1 LGHAVLRFHRDR
13 SDGLAASHSNH
24 VERGIAKMITSSQIK
39 SVRLVSLLA
48 CFALMALTEKARAQG
63 VDNPLP
69 LKLSA
74 THKVKLYEDEQ
85 NYVRVSLPAGQYK
98 AILDSRR
105 TDGDSGNMTGSLSIL
120 NSDGAVTNENVIWFN
135 YIDIV
140 CRGVYA
146 FSLKAPKTLIL
157 RLSNGSNKQTF
168 WLTLL
173 REPATSFLPFC
184 DEVAPKLIKIGQ
196 TESGTLAENEFVYY
210 AVSLTRGD
218 YKVILDFANSAN
230 EKANLGGFFATLD
243 GDGGNHKELFYLNEI
258 DAFSRKTGMF
268 SVRKDAALIFRIY
281 NRHNQVNYKLT
292 IQPSAP

>member
-1 LGHAVLRFHRDR
+1 
-13 SDGLAASHSNH
+13 
-24 VERGIAKMITSSQIK
+24 MITSSQIK
-39 SVRLVSLLA
+39 SVRLVTLLA
-48 CFALMALTEKARAQG
+48 CFALMALSGKARAQG

-69 LKLSA
+69 LKLGV

-85 NYVRVSLPAGQYK
+85 NHVKVSLPAGPYK

-105 TDGDSGNMTGSLSIL
+105 TEGDSGNMTGSLSIL

-140 CRGVYA
+140 CRGVYT

-157 RLSNGSNKQTF
+157 RLSNGANRQTF

-184 DEVAPKLIKIGQ
+184 DEVAPKPIKIGQ

-210 AVSLTRGD
+210 TVSLTRGD
-218 YKVILDFANSAN
+218 YKAILDFANAAN
-230 EKANLGGFFATLD
+230 EKTNIGGFFATLD

-258 DAFSRKTGMF
+258 DTFSRKTGMF
-268 SVRKDAALIFRIY
+268 SVRKDTALIFRIY

>member
-1 LGHAVLRFHRDR
+1 
-13 SDGLAASHSNH
+13 
-24 VERGIAKMITSSQIK
+24 MITSDQIK

-48 CFALMALTEKARAQG
+48 CLALAALSEKAWAQG

-69 LKLSA
+69 LKLGV
-74 THKVKLYEDEQ
+74 THKVSLYEDEK
-85 NYVRVSLPAGQYK
+85 NHVRVSLPAGQYK

-120 NSDGAVTNENVIWFN
+120 NSDGVVTKENAIWFN
-135 YIDIV
+135 EIDIV

-184 DEVAPKLIKIGQ
+184 DEVAPKPIKIGQ
-196 TESGTLAENEFVYY
+196 TESGTLAANEFVYY
-210 AVSLTRGD
+210 TASLTRGD
-218 YKVILDFANSAN
+218 YKVILDFANAAN
-230 EKANLGGFFATLD
+230 EKTNIGGFFATLD
-243 GDGGNHKELFYLNEI
+243 GDGGNHKVLFYFNEI
-258 DAFSRKTGMF
+258 DTFSRKTGMF
-268 SVRKDAALIFRIY
+268 SVRKDAAPIFRIY
-281 NRHNQVNYKLT
+281 NRHNQVNFKLT

>member
-1 LGHAVLRFHRDR
+1 
-13 SDGLAASHSNH
+13 
-24 VERGIAKMITSSQIK
+24 MITSNQFK
-39 SVRLVSLLA
+39 SVRLAPLLA
-48 CFALMALTEKARAQG
+48 CLALTALSGKARAQG

-69 LKLSA
+69 LKLGV

-85 NYVRVSLPAGQYK
+85 NHVRVSLPAGQYK

-105 TDGDSGNMTGSLSIL
+105 TEGDSGNMTGSLSIL

-135 YIDIV
+135 YIDIL
-140 CRGVYA
+140 CRGVYT

-157 RLSNGSNKQTF
+157 RLSNGANKQTF

-173 REPATSFLPFC
+173 REPATSFLPLC
-184 DEVAPKLIKIGQ
+184 DEVAPKPIKIGQ

-218 YKVILDFANSAN
+218 YKAILDFANAAN
-230 EKANLGGFFATLD
+230 EKANIGGFFATLD

-258 DAFSRKTGMF
+258 GAFSRKTGAF